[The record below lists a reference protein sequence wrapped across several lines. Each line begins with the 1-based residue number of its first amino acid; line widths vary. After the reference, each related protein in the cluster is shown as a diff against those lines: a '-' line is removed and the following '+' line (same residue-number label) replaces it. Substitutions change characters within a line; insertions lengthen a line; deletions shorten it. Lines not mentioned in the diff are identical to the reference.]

1 MRTAPARLPPLGRRP
16 RFASAVL
23 SRPTSRVKDGLCATA
38 VGPYPQR
45 SLSASVMRDLS
56 AILSCSYVH
65 GFPESLVLHLWSL
78 GTVNLPRWSRVRGMS
93 EVGGPGGK
101 AQEFTAQV
109 RQKVQK
115 ISTQA
120 MAKAPEL
127 TGPVVQK
134 AQRVVQEK
142 PGAAAAGT
150 ALAVLGL
157 LVLRRRPR
165 RRVQARRRSRINRL
179 WRWVRALAVLGVL
192 LRRRRRGK
200 ES

>member
-1 MRTAPARLPPLGRRP
+1 
-16 RFASAVL
+16 
-23 SRPTSRVKDGLCATA
+23 
-38 VGPYPQR
+38 
-45 SLSASVMRDLS
+45 
-56 AILSCSYVH
+56 
-65 GFPESLVLHLWSL
+65 
-78 GTVNLPRWSRVRGMS
+78 MS

-127 TGPVVQK
+127 TGPVAQK

-142 PGAAAAGT
+142 PGAAVGT

-165 RRVQARRRSRINRL
+165 RRVQRRRRSRVNRL
-179 WRWVRALAVLGVL
+179 WRWARALAVLGVL
-192 LRRRRRGK
+192 LRRRRRK
-200 ES
+200 DS